1 LAENS
6 APRRYQ
12 NVPIELTVAIVVLAA
27 LVAGVAWWASPR
39 RRTDR
44 LRTKFGL
51 EYERTVEATD
61 DRRRAEADLEAREE
75 RVGSFDIRPL
85 SGGDRA
91 RFGERWRVVQ
101 ALFVDD
107 PLMAVEQADTLIG
120 EVMRMR
126 GYPIADFEQRAADVS
141 VDHPQVVDHYRIAH
155 RIADRRIA
163 GEVDT
168 EQLRQAF
175 VHYRALFA
183 ELLETGS
190 GAMVGRRATSSET
203 ALEGAASGAP
213 VAEKATADPEAVA
226 PDDGTDD
233 RAAADETRTEPAEPA
248 RRP

>member
-1 LAENS
+1 
-6 APRRYQ
+6 
-12 NVPIELTVAIVVLAA
+12 VPIELIVAIVVLVA
-27 LVAGVAWWASPR
+27 LAAGVAWWARQR
-39 RRTDR
+39 RGTDR
-44 LRTKFGL
+44 LRTKFGP
-51 EYERTVEATD
+51 EYERTVDATD
-61 DRRRAEADLEAREE
+61 DRRRAEAELEAREE

-126 GYPIADFEQRAADVS
+126 GYPIGDFEQRAADVS

-175 VHYRALFA
+175 VHYRALFG
-183 ELLETGS
+183 ELLETDS
-190 GAMVGRRATSSET
+190 GAMVDRAATARET
-203 ALEGAASGAP
+203 APEVEAGGAAPTA
-213 VAEKATADPEAVA
+213 ARAATDPEVRR
-226 PDDGTDD
+226 DDATDD
-233 RAAADETRTEPAEPA
+233 RAAADATSTEPAEPA